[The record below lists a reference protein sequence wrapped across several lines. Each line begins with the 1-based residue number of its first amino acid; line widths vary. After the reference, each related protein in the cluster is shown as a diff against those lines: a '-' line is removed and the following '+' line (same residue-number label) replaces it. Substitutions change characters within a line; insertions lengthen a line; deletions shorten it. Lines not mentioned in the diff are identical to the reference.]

1 MRRVAVIVAGVVL
14 AAVLIGAMVVRTQDK
29 RLMERDEFL
38 MGTLIQA
45 KAYGRY
51 APRAFDELFAR
62 LREIEAR
69 MTINAPGSEVGAVSD
84 SSGKAPV
91 KVSPD
96 TFYVI
101 QKALHYAA
109 LTGGR
114 FDPTVAP
121 VVSLWH
127 IGFPDARVPS
137 PAEIAS
143 AVKRVSYRN
152 VVLDPAEKTVY
163 LTGKGMGLDLGAIA
177 KGYAADEA
185 ISIFKKQ
192 RVSSALI
199 SLGGN
204 VSSLGTKVDG
214 NPWRIGIQDPLETRS
229 TYMATLE
236 TSGETLVTSGGYERF
251 LEVDG
256 KRYHHILDPDTGY
269 PAETDL
275 LSSTIIAGTSIDA
288 DALSTGT
295 FILGREKA
303 LELLEGLPGV
313 QAILIDKDRR
323 VWVTSGLRGRL
334 QIVNDSYSMAP

>member
-1 MRRVAVIVAGVVL
+1 MRRVAVLVAGVVL
-14 AAVLIGAMVVRTQDK
+14 VAIFVGAIVLRAQEK
-29 RLMERDEFL
+29 RLVERDDFL

-51 APRAFDELFAR
+51 APRAFDEVFAR

-69 MTINAPGSEVGAVSD
+69 MTINAPGSELAAVND

-101 QKALHYAA
+101 QKAIHYAA

-114 FDPTVAP
+114 FDPTIAP

-127 IGFPDARVPS
+127 IGFPGARVPS

-143 AVKRVSYRN
+143 AVKRISYRN

-185 ISIFKKQ
+185 ISIFKKHQ
-192 RVSSALI
+192 VGSALI

-204 VSSLGTKVDG
+204 VSSLGAKADG
-214 NPWRIGIQDPLETRS
+214 KPWRIGIQDPLETQS

-236 TSGETLVTSGGYERF
+236 TTGETLVTSGAYERF

-275 LSSTIIAGTSIDA
+275 LSSTIVAGTSIDA
-288 DALSTGT
+288 DALSTST

-303 LELLEGLPGV
+303 LKLVKGLPGV
-313 QAILIDKDRR
+313 EAILIDKDRR
-323 VWVTSGLRGRL
+323 VWVTSGLRSRL